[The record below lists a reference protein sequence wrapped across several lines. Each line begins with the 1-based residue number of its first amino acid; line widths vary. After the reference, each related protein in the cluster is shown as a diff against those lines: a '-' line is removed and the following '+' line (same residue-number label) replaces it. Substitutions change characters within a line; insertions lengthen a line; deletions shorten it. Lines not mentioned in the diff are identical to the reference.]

1 MGARPAQEIPDR
13 DKILEKL
20 KGLPP
25 VSEESRAAAIT
36 RRIALPPRFP
46 TIEAEI
52 LAHERGDK
60 IWDQLLQWLYS
71 QQVPA
76 TILDSQGHQY
86 VLPMNVWAAVDA
98 RLILHTG
105 KKRLG
110 SKSGDVLLSREHL
123 EAAIEKEEVAKGGN
137 SVAGQ
142 DTAPAEIDR
151 SPPKR
156 GRRPKYDWQ
165 SFDAQVVAIAHYD
178 GLPDLQAELEK
189 KMLQWCEDHWGSQ
202 PGLSTVRGRLGPL
215 CRKLLEEDYISEP

>member
-1 MGARPAQEIPDR
+1 MSIYPTHHWPPPEPPEFVPDGGVPLFEAFNLVGKALCGDDWADGKELGARPAQEIPDR

-86 VLPMNVWAAVDA
+86 VLPINVWAAVDA

-165 SFDAQVVAIAHYD
+165 SFDAQVVAIAH
-178 GLPDLQAELEK
+178 
-189 KMLQWCEDHWGSQ
+189 
-202 PGLSTVRGRLGPL
+202 
-215 CRKLLEEDYISEP
+215 